1 MFRRSIVVIVVF
13 CAVLLAACGGG
24 STPAATGNSS
34 SSAPSAPPAPTT
46 APTAAP
52 TDTPAPTNTPA
63 PTDTLTP
70 TEAPAQSGG
79 ASCLVGTWQFDD
91 MSAYFTSVMSKA
103 GGPAKFVGQEGAIV
117 YTFGADGKAKID
129 VQNFTA
135 KLEITAQNLSIPLD
149 VKMSGSATA
158 DYATSGPDKVT
169 FSNAQ
174 TSGLKFSATMN
185 GQEVFSTT
193 PDDLAAAF
201 GISPDPKYNTF
212 TYECSAD
219 TLNYTPPLPNA
230 KPVVLK
236 RVK

>member
-1 MFRRSIVVIVVF
+1 
-13 CAVLLAACGGG
+13 
-24 STPAATGNSS
+24 
-34 SSAPSAPPAPTT
+34 
-46 APTAAP
+46 
-52 TDTPAPTNTPA
+52 
-63 PTDTLTP
+63 
-70 TEAPAQSGG
+70 
-79 ASCLVGTWQFDD
+79 
-91 MSAYFTSVMSKA
+91 MSAYFTSIMSKA
-103 GGPAKFVGQEGAIV
+103 GGPAKFVGQEGGIV
-117 YTFGADGKAKID
+117 YTFGANGKAQID
-129 VQNFTA
+129 VQDFTA
-135 KLEITAQNLSIPLD
+135 KLEITVQNLAIPID

-158 DYATSGPDKVT
+158 DYATGDSDKMT

-185 GQEVFSTT
+185 GQVLFSTT

-212 TYECSAD
+212 TYDCSAD